1 MKLTFLGHSTVHVD
15 TGEYKFII
23 DPFLSGNP
31 LATASAEDIEV
42 DYVLLTH
49 GHSDHI
55 GDAELIARR
64 NNATIVGIVELANY
78 FEHLGLNT
86 IGMNLGGSF
95 RLPIGM
101 IKFTPALHSSSITKD
116 GINLYLGVAAGI
128 IIQLDQITL
137 YHAGD
142 TALFSDLKLIG
153 EQHPIDVAMIPIG
166 NYFTMGPDDA
176 LIAAQW
182 LQAKI
187 TVPVH
192 YNTFPP
198 IEQNGDEFAI
208 RLKQAGLTG
217 QALKPGESID
227 LTRLK

>member
-1 MKLTFLGHSTVHVD
+1 MKLTFLGHSTVYVD
-15 TGEYKFII
+15 TGDYKFIV
-23 DPFLSGNP
+23 DPFLTGNP

-42 DYVLLTH
+42 NYVLLTH

-64 NNATIVGIVELANY
+64 NNATIIGIVELASY
-78 FEHLGLNT
+78 FENLGLNT
-86 IGMNLGGSF
+86 IGLNLGGTL
-95 RLPIGM
+95 RLPFGS
-101 IKFTPALHSSSITKD
+101 IKLTPALHSSSITKD
-116 GINLYLGVAAGI
+116 GVNLYLGVAAGI

-153 EQHPIDVAMIPIG
+153 DLHQVDVAMIPIG
-166 NYFTMGPDDA
+166 DHFTMGPDEA
-176 LIAAQW
+176 LLAAQW
-182 LQAKI
+182 VKAKV

-198 IEQNGDEFAI
+198 IEQNGEEFVS
-208 RLKQAGLTG
+208 RLKQAGLDG
-217 QALKPGESID
+217 QALKPGETMD
-227 LTRLK
+227 LTRLQ